1 MKWIVFL
8 ILMTTYPFFP
18 LYNAD
23 AQVPGK
29 VDNTAS
35 PDSKSGAGAI
45 ETAIDAAELWDKG
58 LSDADIATQLS
69 AQRGLD
75 RQAALNK
82 GVTDEKIID
91 DLITSEGNTP
101 TTTDTAKSFQFRTAG
116 DKAFKE
122 SRYAQAA
129 KEYTRAIEY
138 SRNSYELYILRA
150 NTYKQYL
157 ATTVN
162 PAIQNNSDKA
172 KQVPLDKSRTLLCR
186 ALYSDCERVK
196 QISRKK
202 IEDIQAEIN
211 AIRGRMAADTTESD
225 TSYAVNPYYQ
235 KSAQKTHLARQLRKL
250 NQDLKN
256 ANQVSVNMMK
266 ALPDYKPVCEMKGA
280 AAE

>member
-8 ILMTTYPFFP
+8 ILMTTNLSFP

-23 AQVPGK
+23 AQIPGK
-29 VDNTAS
+29 VDNTAPS
-35 PDSKSGAGAI
+35 DSKGGTGAI
-45 ETAIDAAELWDKG
+45 ETAIDAAELWNRG
-58 LSDADIATQLS
+58 LSDADIAIQLS
-69 AQRGLD
+69 AQRGFD
-75 RQAALNK
+75 RQAALN
-82 GVTDEKIID
+82 TDEKIID

-101 TTTDTAKSFQFRTAG
+101 TTTDTAKSVQYRTAG

-172 KQVPLDKSRTLLCR
+172 KQAPLDKSRTLLCR

-202 IEDIQAEIN
+202 IEGIQAEIN

>member
-8 ILMTTYPFFP
+8 ILMTTNLFFP

-23 AQVPGK
+23 AQIPGK
-29 VDNTAS
+29 VDNTIPA
-35 PDSKSGAGAI
+35 DGKGGTGAI
-45 ETAIDAAELWDKG
+45 ETAIDAAELWNKG
-58 LSDADIATQLS
+58 LSDADIAIQLS
-69 AQRGLD
+69 AQRGFD
-75 RQAALNK
+75 RRAALNK

-101 TTTDTAKSFQFRTAG
+101 TTTDTATSVPYRTAG

-172 KQVPLDKSRTLLCR
+172 KQAPLDKSRTLLCR
-186 ALYSDCERVK
+186 ALYSDCEKVK
-196 QISRKK
+196 RISRQK

-211 AIRGRMAADTTESD
+211 AVRGKMAAEITEPE
-225 TSYAVNPYYQ
+225 TSYDVNPYYK
-235 KSAQKTHLARQLRKL
+235 KSAQKTHNFNQLRRLNKDL
-250 NQDLKN
+250 KAANQDN
-256 ANQVSVNMMK
+256 FNRMK
-266 ALPDYKPVCEMKGA
+266 ALPDYKPVCDIKGA
-280 AAE
+280 AAD